1 GQRELLRAVAGV
13 LPAAAG
19 RCTVTAPVAFIPED
33 RTTEGL
39 LPSLSL
45 TANVAL
51 GLAHGAEWG
60 RGLRLDWAAA
70 REATV
75 ELLAAH
81 DVRAA
86 SADVPAGSL
95 SGGNQQKLLI
105 GRALALGPA
114 VLVAENPTRGLDV
127 QATRTVHD
135 RLREAAAAG
144 LAVLLHSTDLDEVL
158 AIGSRVVVLA
168 SGRLLVPA
176 TVDRATVGAL
186 MLRGT
191 GGADA

>member
-1 GQRELLRAVAGV
+1 
-13 LPAAAG
+13 
-19 RCTVTAPVAFIPED
+19 
-33 RTTEGL
+33 
-39 LPSLSL
+39 
-45 TANVAL
+45 
-51 GLAHGAEWG
+51 
-60 RGLRLDWAAA
+60 
-70 REATV
+70 
-75 ELLAAH
+75 
-81 DVRAA
+81 
-86 SADVPAGSL
+86 
-95 SGGNQQKLLI
+95 
-105 GRALALGPA
+105 
-114 VLVAENPTRGLDV
+114 VAENPTRGLDV